1 MKKSLVACAL
11 ASTLCVFALAGCGG
25 SGTTF
30 SDVFGNTTV
39 ELNGL
44 SGEVEGDFELT
55 YTDVAIDVE
64 LEQGTVDIEI
74 VDIIRTRNDEGP
86 DDITPLDV
94 IYEAQGV
101 KDGDHLT
108 FSDDDG
114 DIMVRLTSSDG
125 ATGVLTFTE
134 NEG

>member
-1 MKKSLVACAL
+1 MKKSLVACVL
-11 ASTLCVFALAGCGG
+11 ASTLCVFALVGCGG

-44 SGEVEGDFELT
+44 SGEVEGDFELS

-74 VDIIRTRNDEGP
+74 VDIIRTWNDEGP

-94 IYEAQGV
+94 IYEAQGLE
-101 KDGDHLT
+101 DGDHVT

-114 DIMVRLTSSDG
+114 NIMVRLTSSDG

>member
-1 MKKSLVACAL
+1 MKKSLVACVL

-25 SGTTF
+25 SGTTV
-30 SDVFGNTTV
+30 SDVLGNTTV

-44 SGEVEGDFELT
+44 SGEVEGDFELS

-74 VDIIRTRNDEGP
+74 VDIIRTWNDEGP

-94 IYEAQGV
+94 IYEAQGLE
-101 KDGDHLT
+101 DGDHVT

-114 DIMVRLTSSDG
+114 NIMVCLKSSDD

>member
-1 MKKSLVACAL
+1 MDENITFKVNYYRDSGFDEESIRAATEDMK
-11 ASTLCVFALAGCGG
+11 
-25 SGTTF
+25 
-30 SDVFGNTTV
+30 
-39 ELNGL
+39 NG
-44 SGEVEGDFELT
+44 
-55 YTDVAIDVE
+55 
-64 LEQGTVDIEI
+64 VDIEI
-74 VDIIRTRNDEGP
+74 VDIIRTWNDDGP

>member
-1 MKKSLVACAL
+1 MKKHLIACAVAGALAACAL
-11 ASTLCVFALAGCGG
+11 VGCAG

-30 SDVFGNTTV
+30 SDVLGHTTV
-39 ELNGL
+39 ELSNL

-64 LEQGTVDIEI
+64 LEQGTVDVEI
-74 VDIIRTRNDEGP
+74 VDIIRTWNDDGP

-101 KDGDHLT
+101 KDGDHVT

-114 DIMVRLTSSDG
+114 NIMVRLTSSDG
-125 ATGVLTFTE
+125 ATGTLTFTE